1 MIKMHFHGPF
11 VLLEYDPYTPLLSE
25 LLTLTQKQ
33 YGNAMQIFIKILF
46 TSVIIIFPF
55 LAGSS
60 ENLITF

>member
-1 MIKMHFHGPF
+1 MHFHGPF

-25 LLTLTQKQ
+25 LLTLTHKR